1 MTMAFEAR
9 KFRRVVT
16 GHDAN
21 GVAKVIRDD
30 TASCILQRPTRP
42 GVTLTNFGQ
51 HSQSPAPMESH
62 DDPVEGPLV
71 LHPPKNGAVFRMMQ
85 FDPEDPEVIAN
96 IDGKKAFAAMGAG
109 ANVVENARHPYMH
122 RTDSLDYSIVLQ
134 GEIWMLMDE
143 EDVLL
148 KQGDVIIQQ
157 GTNHAWANRG
167 TEPRIIMFVLND
179 AVK

>member
-1 MTMAFEAR
+1 M
-9 KFRRVVT
+9 
-16 GHDAN
+16 
-21 GVAKVIRDD
+21 
-30 TASCILQRPTRP
+30 
-42 GVTLTNFGQ
+42 
-51 HSQSPAPMESH
+51 
-62 DDPVEGPLV
+62 
-71 LHPPKNGAVFRMMQ
+71 
-85 FDPEDPEVIAN
+85 
-96 IDGKKAFAAMGAG
+96 
-109 ANVVENARHPYMH
+109 
-122 RTDSLDYSIVLQ
+122 LQ